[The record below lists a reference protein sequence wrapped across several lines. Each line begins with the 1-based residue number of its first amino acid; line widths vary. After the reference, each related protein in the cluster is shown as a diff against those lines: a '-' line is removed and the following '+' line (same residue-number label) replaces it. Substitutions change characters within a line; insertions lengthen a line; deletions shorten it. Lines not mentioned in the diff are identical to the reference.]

1 MQLSARQKY
10 WIPKAIPVAGYIAYV
25 ALSVNSHPLALSV
38 LVGVLLLTDVVFKK
52 IKPVEVAAGLAFGGL
67 VLLAALEVIPFSVV
81 GLIAA
86 AVFIHVG
93 GALFL
98 AAVQSIILQQEGAR
112 PTRVSEGLW
121 SVIMLFVGWTIIF
134 KLVYG

>member
-10 WIPKAIPVAGYIAYV
+10 WIPKTMAVVGYIGYV
-25 ALSVNSHPLALSV
+25 TLSVDSHPLALAV

-52 IKPVEVAAGLAFGGL
+52 IKPVEVAAGLAFGFLL
-67 VLLAALEVIPFSVV
+67 VLAELEVIPYSVA

-98 AAVQSIILQQEGAR
+98 AAVRSIILQWEDAR
-112 PTRVSEGLW
+112 PTRISEGLW
-121 SVIMLFVGWTIIF
+121 SVVMLIIGWTIIF